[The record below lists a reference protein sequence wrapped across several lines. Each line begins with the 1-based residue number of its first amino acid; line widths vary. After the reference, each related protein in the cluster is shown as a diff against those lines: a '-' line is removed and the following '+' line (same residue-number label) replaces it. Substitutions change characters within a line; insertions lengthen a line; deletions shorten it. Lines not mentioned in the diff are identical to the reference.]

1 MNINQQN
8 LLISRR
14 FRKKSLKIV
23 NNPDF
28 FENRVNSYNQIN
40 KDMIFETVHFIDPL
54 LSITK
59 ISFSNSG
66 NFLYNRTL

>member
-8 LLISRR
+8 LLISKR

-28 FENRVNSYNQIN
+28 FENRVNSYKFPNKIN
-40 KDMIFETVHFIDPL
+40 YLLKATRFFIL
-54 LSITK
+54 LK
-59 ISFSNSG
+59 RNS
-66 NFLYNRTL
+66 RKPKQ